1 MDIEDAE
8 ELVLKA
14 LAPLGTEYVNKLKEA
29 FNSNWMDAYL
39 SPNKRGGAYNMPV
52 YGVHPYVLLLEQILM
67 YHQSPMNLDM
77 QCIHIILTKIK
88 MC

>member
-1 MDIEDAE
+1 MYDMSINPFNQTDTTMDIEDAE

-14 LAPLGTEYVNKLKEA
+14 LAPLGTEYVNKLKE
-29 FNSNWMDAYL
+29 L
-39 SPNKRGGAYNMPV
+39 
-52 YGVHPYVLLLEQILM
+52 
-67 YHQSPMNLDM
+67 PMSLDM